1 MDEDNVA
8 AGAGVESGTTA
19 TDKVHS
25 QDELQ
30 RIVKREKAEVEE
42 RIRREMEAKFA
53 QEINSLKAQQPQSTG
68 LGGMKEPVNVDEI
81 YSKLEAKFEKQM
93 AEKQAK
99 MEKDQHDASMQRVA
113 DNYFAKLKSAGE
125 RYNDFDE
132 IVGDFEHE
140 NFPQLVY
147 HLSGMENAG
156 DVIYEL
162 NKNPAKLEQIDY
174 WLNKSPQKGL
184 RMLHSLADSIKDNYT
199 AQTEYTPTTPPLS
212 QIKQS
217 NVGMNNG
224 SMSLEDLKQADFN
237 RF

>member
-1 MDEDNVA
+1 MDEDNLVDN
-8 AGAGVESGTTA
+8 AGGSGTNA
-19 TDKVHS
+19 AEKMHS

-42 RIRREMEAKFA
+42 RLRRELEAKHA
-53 QEINSLKAQQPQSTG
+53 AELNALRSGTPQPQG
-68 LGGMKEPVNVDEI
+68 LGGMREPQIDVESI
-81 YSKLEAKFEKQM
+81 YSRLEQKFEKQL

-99 MEKDQHDASMQRVA
+99 MEKDQHDANMQRVA
-113 DNYFAKLKSAGE
+113 DNYFAKLKGAGE
-125 RYNDFDE
+125 RYNDFDD

-162 NKNPAKLEQIDY
+162 NKNPQKLEQIDY
-174 WLNKSPQKGL
+174 WLSKSPQKGL
-184 RMLHSLADSIKDNYT
+184 KMLHSLADSIKQNYV

-224 SMSLEDLKQADFN
+224 SMSLEDFKQADFN